1 MKLMGNN
8 ILLKFLLRQARKQIK
23 KVKRFNRFL
32 VAGDMNIGDAII
44 VSSGA
49 AALRKIFPNA
59 EIDLVTKKSME
70 YLLEG
75 NPGISNL
82 YPIYVGTPFPTENDL
97 FELSKLADSK
107 EYDLIINFSPMVAD
121 KIFGKKNIINFS
133 LMAAELVKNENI
145 EYSINNI
152 SFQTYKFIGDIFR
165 DFVPNGFG
173 NSFKGPNIYLS
184 DDTIEHA
191 RSFLL
196 NHGVPFDYP
205 IIMFNPETSS
215 KFTRIPSDIQI
226 NLLKRLTDFQCT
238 VLLGAEHIERNI
250 GQNLLNSLPPEKRE
264 KIILVP
270 AVLKLDV
277 YTALIDLVDIYITG
291 DTGPL
296 HLAAARKFSRGN
308 GNSLRN
314 KTAIFSV
321 FGSTPSRIYGYDS
334 KTPGFFAANQDAP
347 SRVFVAG
354 SPCRNITCI
363 NKSAKTCSKVRC
375 FQSLDLNKI
384 VSEAADYIETI
395 RKYHSENSMVFM
407 QSIQQFSL

>member
-1 MKLMGNN
+1 MNKEIQYKRFFQLTSIVTNFFPMSGAHVLDSILMKLMGNN
-8 ILLKFLLRQARKQIK
+8 IVLKFLLRQAKKQIK

-44 VSSGA
+44 VSSGI

-59 EIDLVTKKSME
+59 EIDFVTKKSTE
-70 YLLEG
+70 YFLEG
-75 NPGISNL
+75 NSDISNL

-107 EYDLIINFSPMVAD
+107 EYDLIINFSPMIEN

-165 DFVPNGFG
+165 DFVPAGFG

-184 DDTIEHA
+184 DDTIENA
-191 RSFLL
+191 RGFLL

-226 NLLKRLTDFQCT
+226 NLLKKLTDLQCT
-238 VLLGAEHIERNI
+238 ILLGSGHIERNI
-250 GQNLLNSLPPEKRE
+250 GQNLLNSLSSEKRE

-270 AVLKLDV
+270 AILKLDV
-277 YTALIDLVDIYITG
+277 YTALIDLVDIYI
-291 DTGPL
+291 
-296 HLAAARKFSRGN
+296 
-308 GNSLRN
+308 
-314 KTAIFSV
+314 
-321 FGSTPSRIYGYDS
+321 
-334 KTPGFFAANQDAP
+334 
-347 SRVFVAG
+347 
-354 SPCRNITCI
+354 
-363 NKSAKTCSKVRC
+363 
-375 FQSLDLNKI
+375 
-384 VSEAADYIETI
+384 
-395 RKYHSENSMVFM
+395 
-407 QSIQQFSL
+407 